1 MQSECSRLVHLKTQP
16 AGCATHLTQLPDSLP
31 AGHGGH
37 VSAEHPRGLASC
49 SPLSAN
55 QRPPTLTHTHTHTPS
70 SPGRRTVAPRLAHGR
85 RSARSRDSAYL
96 PLLVAQPVH
105 RIVHHQPRAA
115 PPQQSLTVPGF
126 AQRRAESGSAEHRRR
141 HSCPGPVPARRR
153 GPVPGRAPARPAC
166 REGQEGAAEGSG
178 RTAGLLRC
186 LRV

>member
-1 MQSECSRLVHLKTQP
+1 MQQTRSPKNAACGLRHPPHTAPGQP
-16 AGCATHLTQLPDSLP
+16 
-31 AGHGGH
+31 
-37 VSAEHPRGLASC
+37 PRGARRTRVSRAPPRIGQLLAT
-49 SPLSAN
+49 LSQSAPSN
-55 QRPPTLTHTHTHTPS
+55 HDTHTPS

-115 PPQQSLTVPGF
+115 PPQQSLTLPGF

-141 HSCPGPVPARRR
+141 HGCPGPVPARRR